1 MALLTQCKSRQYKLS
16 NKCNC
21 VDIPNYCGLLGA
33 QEYNQH
39 DSKCFCSYAHNNSEL
54 NNSTGMITILRHITS
69 LLHTT
74 YIVHTCTVSWI
85 NTNSKSSS
93 LKLQVHHY
101 SLGDTNINTINNT
114 FYTTIGIVYF
124 NCDVC
129 MHTVQLS
136 LLCICACMCVP
147 RVYVCVYVC
156 VPRVYVC
163 VYVCVLRVYVCV
175 CVCVCCVCMFMYV
188 CVCCVCVCVCV
199 CVCCMCMFVC
209 VCVCCVCMFVCVCM
223 CVRVCVCVC
232 MRVSVYKINTQ
243 SQFI

>member
-16 NKCNC
+16 NICNC

-54 NNSTGMITILRHITS
+54 NNSTGMITILCHITS

-114 FYTTIGIVYF
+114 FYTTIGIIYF

-129 MHTVQLS
+129 MHTVQFS

-147 RVYVCVYVC
+147 CVYVC
-156 VPRVYVC
+156 VCVCAACCVCMFVC
-163 VYVCVLRVYVCV
+163 VCVCVLRVYVCV
-175 CVCVCCVCMFMYV
+175 CVCVLRVY
-188 CVCCVCVCVCV
+188 
-199 CVCCMCMFVC
+199 VC
-209 VCVCCVCMFVCVCM
+209 VCVCCVCA
-223 CVRVCVCVC
+223 CVCVHAC
-232 MRVSVYKINTQ
+232 KCV
-243 SQFI
+243 